1 MMASWLESYAPR
13 RFDQLAMSESIQTN
27 LEKVAIQ
34 ANPPHLILAGPSGVG
49 KTAAWRLV
57 ARQMLGPSWK
67 STSHVL
73 QARDLAKTSGAMKKF
88 EEFLRP
94 DGTSSKDTL
103 AGRSSLDSF
112 DANFS
117 QAQEGDTPPA
127 GIENR
132 DVHDDYSKQVS
143 RLIIIEDADHLG
155 PTRQPYLRRMM
166 ESTSATSRF
175 IFTARSPSRLID
187 ALRSRSKQIR
197 IPSTPNEIII
207 KRLEEISDSEDL
219 APVRGILGD
228 IAHVA
233 NGNLRRAVFLL
244 ELLARRKSLHDRKN
258 LQKVV
263 AATTLVG
270 VQQVL
275 EEALR
280 GRIHDWKWEKQGG
293 RNKRVL
299 KGALGALDQ
308 LMNEHAL
315 EPEDVVHHIHRLL
328 TTGRLLLEETML
340 CDLLDALATCDVKL
354 QTSSHGR
361 IQLEE
366 FLHRVKEIASTQT
379 V

>member
-1 MMASWLESYAPR
+1 MASWLESYAPR
-13 RFDQLAMSESIQTN
+13 RFDELAMDESIRSN
-27 LEKVAIQ
+27 LERVSIQ
-34 ANPPHLILAGPSGVG
+34 ANPPHLIIAGPAGVG

-57 ARQMLGPSWK
+57 ARQILGPSWK
-67 STSHVL
+67 STTHVL
-73 QARDLAKTSGAMKKF
+73 QARDLAKTAGAMKKF

-94 DGTSSKDTL
+94 EGTNSGDTL

-112 DANFS
+112 DVNLTKA
-117 QAQEGDTPPA
+117 AEGDAPPA
-127 GIENR
+127 GKENR
-132 DVHDDYSKQVS
+132 EINSEGGRNVS

-166 ESTSATSRF
+166 ESTSSTSRF

-187 ALRSRSKQIR
+187 ALRSRSNQIR
-197 IPSTPNEIII
+197 ISATTKDAITR
-207 KRLEEISDSEDL
+207 RLEEISEKESL

-228 IAHVA
+228 ISHVS

-244 ELLARRKSLHDRKN
+244 ELLARSEKLQDRKN
-258 LQKVV
+258 LQQVV

-280 GRIHDWKWEKQGG
+280 GRVHDWRWEKQGG

-315 EPEDVVHHIHRLL
+315 EAEDVVLHIHRLL
-328 TTGRLLLEETML
+328 TTGRLLLEESML
-340 CDLLDALATCDVKL
+340 CDLLDALADCDVKL
-354 QTSSHGR
+354 QTSMHGR

-366 FLHRVKEIASTQT
+366 FLHRVKEIALSQT

>member
-1 MMASWLESYAPR
+1 MASWLESYAPR
-13 RFDQLAMSESIQTN
+13 RFDELAMDESIRSN
-27 LEKVAIQ
+27 LERVSIQ
-34 ANPPHLILAGPSGVG
+34 ANPPHLIIAGPAGVG

-57 ARQMLGPSWK
+57 ARQILGPSWK
-67 STSHVL
+67 STTHVL
-73 QARDLAKTSGAMKKF
+73 QARDLAKTAGAMKKF

-94 DGTSSKDTL
+94 EGTNSGDTL

-112 DANFS
+112 DVNLTKA
-117 QAQEGDTPPA
+117 AEGDAPPA
-127 GIENR
+127 GKENR
-132 DVHDDYSKQVS
+132 EINSEGGRNVS

-166 ESTSATSRF
+166 ESTSSTSRF

-197 IPSTPNEIII
+197 ISATTKDAITG
-207 KRLEEISDSEDL
+207 RLEEISEKESL

-228 IAHVA
+228 ISHVS

-244 ELLARRKSLHDRKN
+244 ELLARSKKLQDRKN
-258 LQKVV
+258 LQQVV

-280 GRIHDWKWEKQGG
+280 GRVHDWRWEKQGG

-315 EPEDVVHHIHRLL
+315 EAEDVVLHIHRLL
-328 TTGRLLLEETML
+328 TTGRLLLEESML
-340 CDLLDALATCDVKL
+340 CDLLDALADCDVKL
-354 QTSSHGR
+354 QTSMHGR

-366 FLHRVKEIASTQT
+366 FLHRVKEIALSQT

>member
-1 MMASWLESYAPR
+1 MASWLESYAPR
-13 RFDQLAMSESIQTN
+13 RFDELAMDESIRTN
-27 LEKVAIQ
+27 LEKVSIQ
-34 ANPPHLILAGPSGVG
+34 ANPPHLILAGPAGVG

-57 ARQMLGPSWK
+57 ARQILGPSWH
-67 STSHVL
+67 STTHVL
-73 QARDLAKTSGAMKKF
+73 QARDLAKTAGAMKKF
-88 EEFLRP
+88 EDFLRP
-94 DGTSSKDTL
+94 EGTSSKDTL

-112 DANFS
+112 DANLT
-117 QAQEGDTPPA
+117 QASEGDTPPA
-127 GIENR
+127 GKENR
-132 DVHDDYSKQVS
+132 DINRDETHHVS

-166 ESTSATSRF
+166 ESTSSTSRF

-197 IPSTPNEIII
+197 ISATPNNTITA
-207 KRLEEISDSEDL
+207 RLETISEKEDL

-228 IAHVA
+228 ISHVS

-270 VQQVL
+270 IQQVL

-280 GRIHDWKWEKQGG
+280 GRVHDWRWEKQGG

-299 KGALGALDQ
+299 IGALGALDQ

-328 TTGRLLLEETML
+328 TTGRLLLEESML
-340 CDLLDALATCDVKL
+340 CELLDVLADCDVKL
-354 QTSSHGR
+354 QTSMHGR
-361 IQLEE
+361 VQLEE
-366 FLHRVKEIASTQT
+366 FLHRVKEISETQT

>member
-1 MMASWLESYAPR
+1 MASWLESYAPR
-13 RFDQLAMSESIQTN
+13 RFDELAMNESIRSN
-27 LEKVAIQ
+27 LERVSIQ
-34 ANPPHLILAGPSGVG
+34 ANPPHLIIAGPAGVG

-57 ARQMLGPSWK
+57 ARQILGPSWK
-67 STSHVL
+67 STTHVL
-73 QARDLAKTSGAMKKF
+73 QARDLAKTAGAMKKF

-94 DGTSSKDTL
+94 EGTNSGDTL

-112 DANFS
+112 DVNLTKA
-117 QAQEGDTPPA
+117 AEGDAPPA
-127 GIENR
+127 GKENR
-132 DVHDDYSKQVS
+132 EINSEGGRNVS

-166 ESTSATSRF
+166 ESTSSTSRF

-197 IPSTPNEIII
+197 ISATTKDAITR
-207 KRLEEISDSEDL
+207 RLEEISEKESL

-228 IAHVA
+228 ISHVS

-244 ELLARRKSLHDRKN
+244 ELLARSKKLQDRKN
-258 LQKVV
+258 LQQVV

-280 GRIHDWKWEKQGG
+280 GRVHDWRWEKQGG

-315 EPEDVVHHIHRLL
+315 EAEDVVLHIHRLL
-328 TTGRLLLEETML
+328 TTGRLLLEESML
-340 CDLLDALATCDVKL
+340 CDLLDALADCDVKL
-354 QTSSHGR
+354 QTSMHGR

-366 FLHRVKEIASTQT
+366 FLHRVKEIALSQT

>member
-1 MMASWLESYAPR
+1 MASWLESYAPR
-13 RFDQLAMSESIQTN
+13 RFDELAMDESIRSN
-27 LEKVAIQ
+27 LERVSIQ
-34 ANPPHLILAGPSGVG
+34 ANPPHLIIAGPAGVG

-57 ARQMLGPSWK
+57 ARQILGPSWK
-67 STSHVL
+67 STTHVL
-73 QARDLAKTSGAMKKF
+73 QARDLAKTAGAMKKF

-94 DGTSSKDTL
+94 EGTNSGDTL

-112 DANFS
+112 DVNLTKA
-117 QAQEGDTPPA
+117 AEGDAPPA
-127 GIENR
+127 GKENR
-132 DVHDDYSKQVS
+132 EINSEGGRNVS

-166 ESTSATSRF
+166 ESTSSTSRF

-187 ALRSRSKQIR
+187 ALRSRSNQIR
-197 IPSTPNEIII
+197 ISATTKDAITR
-207 KRLEEISDSEDL
+207 RLEEISEKESL

-228 IAHVA
+228 ISHVS

-244 ELLARRKSLHDRKN
+244 ELLARSKKLQDRKN
-258 LQKVV
+258 LQQVV

-280 GRIHDWKWEKQGG
+280 GRIHDWRWEKQGG

-315 EPEDVVHHIHRLL
+315 EAEDVVLHIHRLL
-328 TTGRLLLEETML
+328 TTGRLLLEESML
-340 CDLLDALATCDVKL
+340 CDLLDALADCDVKL
-354 QTSSHGR
+354 QTSMHGR

-366 FLHRVKEIASTQT
+366 FLHRVKEIALSQT

>member
-1 MMASWLESYAPR
+1 MASWLESYSPR
-13 RFDQLAMSESIQTN
+13 RFDELAMNESIRTN
-27 LEKVAIQ
+27 LEKVSIQ
-34 ANPPHLILAGPSGVG
+34 ANPPHLILAGPAGVG

-57 ARQMLGPSWK
+57 ARQILGPSWH
-67 STSHVL
+67 STTHVL
-73 QARDLAKTSGAMKKF
+73 QARDLAKTAGAMKKF

-94 DGTSSKDTL
+94 EGTSSKDTL

-112 DANFS
+112 DANLT
-117 QAQEGDTPPA
+117 QAAEGDAPPA
-127 GIENR
+127 GKENR
-132 DVHDDYSKQVS
+132 EFNQDDEHQVS

-166 ESTSATSRF
+166 ESTSSTSRF

-197 IPSTPNEIII
+197 IPATPNKIITE
-207 KRLEEISDSEDL
+207 RLEGISEKENL
-219 APVRGILGD
+219 APIRGILGD
-228 IAHVA
+228 ISHVS

-244 ELLARRKSLHDRKN
+244 ELLARRKNLHDRKN
-258 LQKVV
+258 LQNVV

-270 VQQVL
+270 IQQVL

-280 GRIHDWKWEKQGG
+280 GRVHDWRWEKQGG

-299 KGALGALDQ
+299 IGALGALDQ

-315 EPEDVVHHIHRLL
+315 EPEDVVLHIHRLL
-328 TTGRLLLEETML
+328 TTGRLLFDESML
-340 CDLLDALATCDVKL
+340 YDLLDALADCDVKL
-354 QTSSHGR
+354 QTSMHGR
-361 IQLEE
+361 VQLEE
-366 FLHRVKEIASTQT
+366 FLHRVKEISTKHA

>member
-1 MMASWLESYAPR
+1 MASWLESYAPR
-13 RFDQLAMSESIQTN
+13 RFDELAMNESIRSN
-27 LEKVAIQ
+27 LERVSIQ
-34 ANPPHLILAGPSGVG
+34 ANPPHLIIAGPAGVG

-57 ARQMLGPSWK
+57 ARQILGPSWK
-67 STSHVL
+67 STTHVL
-73 QARDLAKTSGAMKKF
+73 QARDLAKTAGAMKKF

-94 DGTSSKDTL
+94 EGTNSGDTL

-112 DANFS
+112 DVNLTKA
-117 QAQEGDTPPA
+117 AEGDAPPA
-127 GIENR
+127 GKENR
-132 DVHDDYSKQVS
+132 EINSEGGRNVS

-166 ESTSATSRF
+166 ESTSSTSRF

-197 IPSTPNEIII
+197 ISATTKDAIT
-207 KRLEEISDSEDL
+207 RCLEEISEKESL

-228 IAHVA
+228 ISHVS

-244 ELLARRKSLHDRKN
+244 ELLARSKKLQDRKN
-258 LQKVV
+258 LQQVV

-280 GRIHDWKWEKQGG
+280 GRVHDWRWEKQGG

-315 EPEDVVHHIHRLL
+315 EAEDVVLHIHRLL
-328 TTGRLLLEETML
+328 TTGRLLLEESML
-340 CDLLDALATCDVKL
+340 CDLLDALADCDVKL
-354 QTSSHGR
+354 QTSMHGR

-366 FLHRVKEIASTQT
+366 FLHRVKEIALSQA

>member
-1 MMASWLESYAPR
+1 MASWLESYAPR
-13 RFDQLAMSESIQTN
+13 RFDELAMDGSISSN
-27 LEKVAIQ
+27 FERVSIQ
-34 ANPPHLILAGPSGVG
+34 ANPPHLIIAGPAGVG

-57 ARQMLGPSWK
+57 ARQILGPSWK
-67 STSHVL
+67 STTHVL
-73 QARDLAKTSGAMKKF
+73 QARDLAKSAGAMKKF

-94 DGTSSKDTL
+94 EGTNSGDTL

-112 DANFS
+112 DVNLT
-117 QAQEGDTPPA
+117 QAAVGDTPPA
-127 GIENR
+127 GKENR
-132 DVHDDYSKQVS
+132 ELNQEGGQNVS
-143 RLIIIEDADHLG
+143 RIIIIEDADHLG

-166 ESTSATSRF
+166 ESTSSTSRF

-197 IPSTPNEIII
+197 IPSSPNAIVT
-207 KRLEEISDSEDL
+207 KRLEEISNQENL
-219 APVRGILGD
+219 QPVRGILGD
-228 IAHVA
+228 ISHVS

-244 ELLARRKSLHDRKN
+244 ELLAKRNNLQDRKN

-280 GRIHDWKWEKQGG
+280 GRVHDWKWEKIGG

-299 KGALGALDQ
+299 KGSLGALDQ
-308 LMNEHAL
+308 LMSEHAL
-315 EPEDVVHHIHRLL
+315 EAEDVVLHIHRLL
-328 TTGRLLLEETML
+328 TTGRLLLDETIL
-340 CDLLDALATCDVKL
+340 CDLLDALAECDVKL
-354 QTSSHGR
+354 QTSMHGR

-366 FLHRVKEIASTQT
+366 FLHRVKEISLSQT
-379 V
+379 T